1 MDRADATGFG
11 VSVVGHTALL
21 AAAWFVV
28 SRPATPPVASQSF
41 EVSYVD
47 EVGLTSTSPTPSAE
61 PAPAPVAPEIG
72 PPEEAASAPPPTP
85 APVPAP
91 TPRPAPPPP
100 APAPRAAPAPAPR
113 PAPPQRAQP
122 APPRAAPPS
131 RPAQQGRGTGQR
143 NAGSLLGPDLLR
155 GIGNDRNAR
164 PNRPPAATYGA
175 AERSSVR
182 QAIARALMRCQRQPL
197 PAPEAAAIRVEY
209 RVTLGP
215 DGSLASAQFVRVIND
230 DPALERY
237 ERRMK
242 DIALNVI
249 NACTPIRGLPPE
261 FYDVPGGWRQFP
273 YQFDPRT
280 VR

>member
-1 MDRADATGFG
+1 MDRADAAGFG
-11 VSVVGHTALL
+11 VSIFGHVAIV
-21 AAAWFVV
+21 AIAWFLTLGN
-28 SRPATPPVASQSF
+28 PARHASPSSF

-47 EVGLTSTSPTPSAE
+47 EVGLTSAAPSPSSE
-61 PAPAPVAPEIG
+61 PAAAAQAPEVA
-72 PPEEAASAPPPTP
+72 PPEEAAPAPVSEPTP
-85 APVPAP
+85 AP
-91 TPRPAPPPP
+91 PRE
-100 APAPRAAPAPAPR
+100 APR
-113 PAPPQRAQP
+113 PAPS
-122 APPRAAPPS
+122 PRANAQTRPS
-131 RPAQQGRGTGQR
+131 PPAQTRQQSAGARQR

-155 GIGNDRNAR
+155 GLGSDRNATA
-164 PNRPPAATYGA
+164 NRPPAATYGA
-175 AERSSVR
+175 SQRASVR

-209 RVTLGP
+209 RVSLNP
-215 DGSLASAQFVRVIND
+215 DGSLASAQFVRVINS

-237 ERRMK
+237 ERRMR